1 MNTLNNETSDN
12 LYSVI
17 IKDLT
22 LDIIIG
28 VLEHERKNRQKII
41 LNAVIEYDKSKHF
54 LDYTHVVEAIVNL
67 LEYKMYDTLENALSG
82 ICKALKLDFPEIRT
96 VKMSISKP
104 EIYKN
109 CLVGVEILKK
119 Y

>member
-1 MNTLNNETSDN
+1 MN
-12 LYSVI
+12 LYAVN

-22 LDIIIG
+22 LEVIIG
-28 VLEHERKNRQKII
+28 VLESERKNRQKII
-41 LNAVIEYDKSKHF
+41 LNATIEYDLDEHF
-54 LDYTHVVEAIVNL
+54 LDYTQAVEAIINL

-96 VKMSISKP
+96 IKMGISKP
-104 EIYKN
+104 QVYKN